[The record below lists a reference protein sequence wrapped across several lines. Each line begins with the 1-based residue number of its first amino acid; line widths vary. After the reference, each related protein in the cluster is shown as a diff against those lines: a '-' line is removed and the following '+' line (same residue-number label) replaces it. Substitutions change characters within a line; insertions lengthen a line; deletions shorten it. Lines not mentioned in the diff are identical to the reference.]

1 MSDEKTFSP
10 NTDVHS
16 LIKTVL
22 EEVMSTQQKQAE
34 PAYKRELNEEKS
46 RREQLEKRLNELIEE
61 NRRAK
66 ATTEALE
73 QEAKIKAE
81 LQKQG
86 VSKLDLAYR
95 AVKDDVHRNSDGLL
109 TVRNSEG
116 QIPLRQYLQSF
127 LDENPELLPARN
139 IAGSGSQ
146 NSIRTKASGA
156 TIDLDAIHPGM
167 SKEDMARARLEI
179 ARIATQI
186 TE

>member
-1 MSDEKTFSP
+1 MNDDKGVSP
-10 NTDVHS
+10 NSDVHS

-61 NRRAK
+61 NRKAK
-66 ATTEALE
+66 ATAEALE
-73 QEAKIKAE
+73 HEAKIKAE
-81 LQKQG
+81 LQRQG
-86 VSKLDLAYR
+86 VSKLDLAYK
-95 AVKDDVHRNSDGLL
+95 AVKDDVHRNSDGILI
-109 TVRNSEG
+109 VRNSEG
-116 QIPLRQYLQSF
+116 QIPLKQYLQGF

-139 IAGSGSQ
+139 IAGSGSL
-146 NSIRTKASGA
+146 SSARTRASS
-156 TIDLDAIHPGM
+156 TSIDLDAIHPGM

-179 ARIATQI
+179 ARIATKI